1 MPSSSPK
8 SFAFPSITLSRGAGW
23 SSSQKQGLP
32 SLASLN
38 LVYLALDWTRRVMHN
53 SLCMIRSHT
62 ARKSPRNRRA
72 GKAQPFEG
80 TPGRRNTPECSAL
93 IIVSPGLGQHQ
104 QNSALITVLPAPA
117 PPSARTQLLALLC
130 TAQLGVAESSAFI
143 SVLHSSTGS
152 RRKLSFCHCFAQL
165 NRESQ
170 KAQLLS
176 LFCTAQLG

>member
-130 TAQLGVAESSAFI
+130 TAQTRLQKTQPLSLFCTAQRGVAESSAFI

-165 NRESQ
+165 NRE
-170 KAQLLS
+170 
-176 LFCTAQLG
+176 